1 MKRKTLF
8 LLLALTTISA
18 SAKPV
23 LHLDPEMTGAEYR
36 RIFKELE
43 KNEPGFRARIA
54 ADKLVEVLELGKR
67 NLDWIEVINSKRD
80 EQHKLHLTSPETTAA
95 YPIESPGVSN
105 RNIILAN
112 LETLQQS
119 MPREMGSVIFGSGA
133 LPETAPID
141 DKTFVE
147 NAYKLN
153 RIYES
158 ACRWLLQ
165 EGHLEWYKRM
175 ARKDIRG
182 YYFLNKETDL
192 KDKLTHWSSLDD
204 ATQKKYSEWLI
215 NECNNTV
222 VDVESCEAGLHEAI
236 ADKQVLHYHERY
248 EPGSKKLFNSYFELV
263 NPRHEIIWNHKNP
276 NIMTMPFAI
285 PDLIDVQD
293 WFKANVEDEYR
304 LNNWSLQIDYSY
316 RIDLAKAKVVF
327 EPGVTPHVEGIGS
340 EANVIYMDENRN
352 IQDYDVKWTIRH
364 EFGHILGLPD
374 CYVEFYD
381 AKKAVMIDYQI
392 DITNLMCSRRGHLQA
407 KHYEEL
413 KKNYY
418 KS

>member
-8 LLLALTTISA
+8 LLLGLTTISA

-23 LHLDPEMTGAEYR
+23 LHLDPEMTGVEYR
-36 RIFKELE
+36 SIFKALE
-43 KNEPGFRARIA
+43 KNKPGFRARIA
-54 ADKLVEVLELGKR
+54 ADKLEEVLELGKR

-105 RNIILAN
+105 RNIILTN

-119 MPREMGSVIFGSGA
+119 MPREMGSVIFGSEP
-133 LPETAPID
+133 LPETAPVD

-153 RIYES
+153 RIYEAAS
-158 ACRWLLQ
+158 RWLLQ
-165 EGHLEWYKRM
+165 EPHLEEYKRM
-175 ARKDIRG
+175 ARMDIRG

-192 KDKLTHWSSLDD
+192 KDKLAHWSSLDD
-204 ATQKKYSEWLI
+204 ATQKKYSEWLVG
-215 NECNNTV
+215 ECNNDV
-222 VDVESCEAGLHEAI
+222 NNVESCEAGLKEAI
-236 ADKQVLHYHERY
+236 TDKQVLGYHERY
-248 EPGSKKLFNSYFELV
+248 EPISKKFFNYYFKLV
-263 NPRHEIIWNHKNP
+263 NPRHEVIWNHKNSDVMSVP
-276 NIMTMPFAI
+276 FTMP
-285 PDLIDVQD
+285 DDIDVRE

-304 LNNWSLQIDYSY
+304 LNNWSLQIDYSK
-316 RIDLAKAKVVF
+316 RNDLAYVVF
-327 EPGVTPHVEGIGS
+327 RPGITPYVSGLGQDAYAIF
-340 EANVIYMDENRN
+340 MDENRS

-381 AKKAVMIDYQI
+381 AKNAVMIDYQI
-392 DITNLMCSRRGHLQA
+392 DITNIMCSRRGHLQA

-418 KS
+418 KI